1 MQRLQHLSLLVMQ
14 LAYAT
19 LERRVHLAVPA
30 QDLAQAQAQAQR
42 LAVLHQVLPQVA
54 MLQLELSELVELL
67 QLVALLLVLHQ
78 QRVQHQVSHPLV
90 AALVAEMAAQEAD
103 VSTTQPSLPVLPRMV

>member
-1 MQRLQHLSLLVMQ
+1 MQRLQHLSLLAMQ

-19 LERRVHLAVPA
+19 LERRVQLAVPA
-30 QDLAQAQAQAQR
+30 QDLAQAQAQR

-90 AALVAEMAAQEAD
+90 AAQEAD
-103 VSTTQPSLPVLPRMV
+103 VSTTQPSLPVLQRTV

>member
-1 MQRLQHLSLLVMQ
+1 MVMQ
-14 LAYAT
+14 LAFAI
-19 LERRVHLAVPA
+19 LERLARQVQLAMPA
-30 QDLAQAQAQAQR
+30 QDLAQAQAQR

-103 VSTTQPSLPVLPRMV
+103 VSTTQPSLPVLPRMA